1 MYNELPY
8 WMYMNKKRNKF
19 MNCGGGG
26 DISTT
31 SPRHQRFYFE
41 KCLFRFNILG
51 LYLKF
56 SVALELI
63 AEGEEV
69 VD

>member
-1 MYNELPY
+1 
-8 WMYMNKKRNKF
+8 MYMNKKHNKF
-19 MNCGGGG
+19 MNCGEGGG
-26 DISTT
+26 EEISTT

-41 KCLFRFNILG
+41 KCLFRFNIHG

-56 SVALELI
+56 SLALELI

-69 VD
+69 VDCD

>member
-1 MYNELPY
+1 
-8 WMYMNKKRNKF
+8 MNKKHNKF

-26 DISTT
+26 GRYFNHITNVW
-31 SPRHQRFYFE
+31 HQRFYFE
-41 KCLFRFNILG
+41 KSLFRFNILG